1 MAGSNAYQ
9 AMVIC
14 TAYTSALALVYLAG
28 VTRSQ
33 EIVPTGT
40 AETNGTSSSSNYI
53 TGAASSTV
61 TVSSGPTLAFVEPM
75 KNYSKSVGDSLKV
88 RCVVRGDPP
97 VVRFKWFKNEAPLE
111 EERGRVRIRSKTD
124 ETGTPS
130 SILKTSL
137 FFLSQ
142 LFTPDF
148 SSFFSKTKNFLA
160 LFTSSKI
167 KENFLFLFF
176 TTN

>member
-14 TAYTSALALVYLAG
+14 TAYTSALVLVYLAG

-40 AETNGTSSSSNYI
+40 TETNGTSSNYI

-124 ETGTPS
+124 ETGIPAHQ
-130 SILKTSL
+130 ILVH
-137 FFLSQ
+137 
-142 LFTPDF
+142 
-148 SSFFSKTKNFLA
+148 FFSKTKNVLA
-160 LFTSSKI
+160 LHTDA
-167 KENFLFLFF
+167 FF
-176 TTN
+176 RSQRDINRHGKLI

>member
-1 MAGSNAYQ
+1 
-9 AMVIC
+9 MVIC

-40 AETNGTSSSSNYI
+40 AESNGTSSSSSFI

-61 TVSSGPTLAFVEPM
+61 TVPSGPTLAFVEPM
-75 KNYSKSVGDSLKV
+75 KNYSKTVGDSLKV

-124 ETGTPS
+124 ETGIKSYLIYLTDI
-130 SILKTSL
+130 ILT
-137 FFLSQ
+137 
-142 LFTPDF
+142 
-148 SSFFSKTKNFLA
+148 
-160 LFTSSKI
+160 
-167 KENFLFLFF
+167 
-176 TTN
+176 

>member
-33 EIVPTGT
+33 EILPTST
-40 AETNGTSSSSNYI
+40 AETNGTSSSSSSYI

-61 TVSSGPTLAFVEPM
+61 TVPSGPTLAFVEPM
-75 KNYSKSVGDSLKV
+75 KNYSKTVGDSLKV

-124 ETGTPS
+124 ETGKIVFP
-130 SILKTSL
+130 
-137 FFLSQ
+137 
-142 LFTPDF
+142 
-148 SSFFSKTKNFLA
+148 KNFVLYET
-160 LFTSSKI
+160 FI
-167 KENFLFLFF
+167 
-176 TTN
+176 

>member
-14 TAYTSALALVYLAG
+14 TAYTSALVLVYLAG

-40 AETNGTSSSSNYI
+40 AETNGTSSNYI

-124 ETGTPS
+124 ETGIPAHQ
-130 SILKTSL
+130 ILVH
-137 FFLSQ
+137 FFFQNRKCSCTVDIFQNKRKLPI
-142 LFTPDF
+142 FVFYD
-148 SSFFSKTKNFLA
+148 
-160 LFTSSKI
+160 KI
-167 KENFLFLFF
+167 MKLLD
-176 TTN
+176 

>member
-33 EIVPTGT
+33 EIVLTGT
-40 AETNGTSSSSNYI
+40 GETNGTSDSGFI
-53 TGAASSTV
+53 TGVAISTTV
-61 TVSSGPTLAFVEPM
+61 TVPSVPTLAFVEPM
-75 KNYSKSVGDSLKV
+75 KNYSKTVGDSLKV

-124 ETGTPS
+124 ETGK
-130 SILKTSL
+130 IVFCMK
-137 FFLSQ
+137 Q
-142 LFTPDF
+142 L
-148 SSFFSKTKNFLA
+148 L
-160 LFTSSKI
+160 KI
-167 KENFLFLFF
+167 KSFVASIM
-176 TTN
+176 

>member
-14 TAYTSALALVYLAG
+14 TAYTSALVLVYLAG

-40 AETNGTSSSSNYI
+40 AETNGTSSSSYI

-75 KNYSKSVGDSLKV
+75 KNYSKTVGDSLKV

-124 ETGTPS
+124 ETGISS
-130 SILKTSL
+130 SILKTS
-137 FFLSQ
+137 FFFVHTSIVYWHNTHQILVI
-142 LFTPDF
+142 
-148 SSFFSKTKNFLA
+148 FLPQPKM
-160 LFTSSKI
+160 F
-167 KENFLFLFF
+167 
-176 TTN
+176 